1 MATTS
6 SRRKAPHVAT
16 APAAKATA
24 GAGCRTAGPCKPRT
38 QVHDT
43 RSTPRAWAPFPAVT
57 PPVAG
62 RHASTGADPAA
73 GQHGRCRA
81 SRNAW
86 TDGRP
91 VPWLCRAPTL
101 PNARVRTTPLL
112 LLFCFLLPKADRQ
125 WAAMVC
131 KWPIRHDSCPTAA
144 RSNVPSFAPT
154 LTYCL
159 IKCQCSANFLV
170 YYILL
175 ITTLYLD

>member
-1 MATTS
+1 MLPGSYNRMATTS

-38 QVHDT
+38 Q
-43 RSTPRAWAPFPAVT
+43 RNTPRALA
-57 PPVAG
+57 
-62 RHASTGADPAA
+62 
-73 GQHGRCRA
+73 
-81 SRNAW
+81 
-86 TDGRP
+86 
-91 VPWLCRAPTL
+91 
-101 PNARVRTTPLL
+101 PLL
-112 LLFCFLLPKADRQ
+112 LLFCFLLPKADKQ
-125 WAAMVC
+125 CAAMVW

-159 IKCQCSANFLV
+159 IKCQCSANFFV

-175 ITTLYLD
+175 IITLYLD